1 MKYDSAGSVVFRSRK
16 AHKFARFYFRPC
28 TPTQYYNEALGADS
42 QLGYTNKRGE
52 WKSKYPKSLGLGLPK
67 CPVPVFFKFDL
78 EEVLAKIPE
87 QCYYSDRNMQSD
99 SPNVYKVAETPE
111 CLGIKYLYSTM
122 DDAFRASISDGPY
135 NREVHLREISN
146 VMRYSQQEFLV
157 MGEFDFSD
165 IKSLQII
172 CYDKSYAELLK
183 QIFAD
188 DPISNRITTYG
199 NVFERE
205 NRSITMFSDEETTC
219 FSTDFRDEYY
229 FSIKGENL
237 DKVQFDLSECEVV
250 YDKKDE
256 LRVKGRIAWSKT
268 DIKFDIIFVDPKAR
282 TKEWLVY
289 QNF

>member
-1 MKYDSAGSVVFRSRK
+1 
-16 AHKFARFYFRPC
+16 
-28 TPTQYYNEALGADS
+28 
-42 QLGYTNKRGE
+42 
-52 WKSKYPKSLGLGLPK
+52 
-67 CPVPVFFKFDL
+67 
-78 EEVLAKIPE
+78 
-87 QCYYSDRNMQSD
+87 
-99 SPNVYKVAETPE
+99 
-111 CLGIKYLYSTM
+111 
-122 DDAFRASISDGPY
+122 
-135 NREVHLREISN
+135 
-146 VMRYSQQEFLV
+146 MRYSQQEFLV

-172 CYDKSYAELLK
+172 CYDNSYAELLK